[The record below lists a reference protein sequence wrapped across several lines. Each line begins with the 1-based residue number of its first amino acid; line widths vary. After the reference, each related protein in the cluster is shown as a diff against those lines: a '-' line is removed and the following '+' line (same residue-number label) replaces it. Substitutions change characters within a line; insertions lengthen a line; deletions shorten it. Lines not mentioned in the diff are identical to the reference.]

1 MNLVSF
7 QSQGLIDQLCI
18 STIGVS
24 VKENDNPIGYF
35 GTGLKYAIAIILR
48 EGGSVTVWRGLEPLR
63 FASRPVEIRGKV
75 LNLVCMNDVDLGFTT
90 DLGKHWKVWQALR
103 EIYCNTKDEGGSAKL
118 GTLAPNADTTT
129 VHVDLQE
136 FAKCFQE
143 IDKYILQT
151 EPLYTG
157 KSAAFHPGPSTGIFY
172 RSIQV
177 SEVNGKPSLFTTN
190 LIASVELTEDRTL
203 KNYWDGC
210 IAVARAIL
218 ECDDEKFLERWL
230 TAPNEYEEHHMDLDW
245 SSVTPSATFLKV
257 ATLLASDPSRPL
269 NKSAITVLTKYEPMP
284 AVQEAILLGSE
295 QAALQHAIGFCHALA
310 YPVDEYPITVVESL
324 GVGMLGK
331 ADTKERR
338 IYIARRAFQMG
349 DLTLASTLIEEW
361 AHIKHGLK
369 DCTRDMQNWIF
380 EALVR
385 IGEAYLY
392 ERDNKHRRAA

>member
-7 QSQGLIDQLCI
+7 QSQGLIDPLCI

-24 VKENDNPIGYF
+24 VKENENPIGYF

-48 EGGSVTVWRGLEPLR
+48 EGGTVTVWRGLEPLR
-63 FASRPVEIRGKV
+63 FTSRPVEIRGKV

-103 EIYCNTKDEGGSAKL
+103 EIHCNTKDEGGEAKR
-118 GTLAPNADTTT
+118 GTLAPSADTTT
-129 VHVDLQE
+129 VHVDLEE
-136 FAKCFQE
+136 FAKCFGE
-143 IDKYILQT
+143 IGKYILQT

-157 KSAAFHPGPSTGIFY
+157 KQASFHAGPSAHIFY

-177 SEVNGKPSLFTTN
+177 ASVDGKPSLFTIN
-190 LIASVELTEDRTL
+190 LISPLELTEDRTM
-203 KNYWDGC
+203 KSYWYGA
-210 IAVARAIL
+210 ILIARAVL
-218 ECDDEKFLERWL
+218 ECEDEEFLERWL
-230 TAPNEYEEHHMDLDW
+230 SAPADYEEHERDLDW
-245 SSVTPSATFLKV
+245 GGVKPSTAFLRV
-257 ATLLASDPSRPL
+257 ARKLASDPSRPL
-269 NKSAITVLTKYEPMP
+269 NKSAIKVLAKHEPMP
-284 AVQEAILLGSE
+284 AVQPAILLGSE
-295 QAALQHAIGFCHALA
+295 KAALQHAISFCHGLA
-310 YPVDEYPITVVESL
+310 YTVDEFPIVVVESL
-324 GVGMLGK
+324 GVGTLGK

-369 DCTRDMQNWIF
+369 DCTRDMQNWVF

-392 ERDNKHRRAA
+392 ERDQQRKAA